1 MLGAAWFP
9 RPMAGPPEEVRSRR
23 SLDARRS
30 FVASSNRR
38 EQMLSRLYGYGCHPN
53 RDSRSSPGRDS
64 PTRTADTIPARSS
77 TLRRAILVQRPRQ
90 CSLVPLRCPFD
101 RPVSFSRYVFVR
113 SRPRLT
119 GKSLIDRRGVAYDT
133 RVKNSLPLNLP
144 SSRFP
149 LSLRNYRR
157 VGLLIVSAVDA
168 ILRTLQ
174 FRCNA

>member
-1 MLGAAWFP
+1 MASARRDTIGATRRTALSRRITRDSCRSILDELREARRKGTMLGTAWFP

-38 EQMLSRLYGYGCHPN
+38 QPMLSRLYGYGCHPN

-77 TLRRAILVQRPRQ
+77 TLRRAFLVQQPRQ

-113 SRPRLT
+113 SRPRLV
-119 GKSLIDRRGVAYDT
+119 GKSLIDRQCR
-133 RVKNSLPLNLP
+133 
-144 SSRFP
+144 
-149 LSLRNYRR
+149 LRHANKE
-157 VGLLIVSAVDA
+157 
-168 ILRTLQ
+168 
-174 FRCNA
+174 

>member
-38 EQMLSRLYGYGCHPN
+38 QQMLSRLYGYGCHRN

-64 PTRTADTIPARSS
+64 PTRTTDTIPARSS

-90 CSLVPLRCPFD
+90 CSLVPLRRPFD

-113 SRPRLT
+113 SRLRLA
-119 GKSLIDRRGVAYDT
+119 GKSPIDRQCRLRHASKESVAVKFVT
-133 RVKNSLPLNLP
+133 VGRVAVTA
-144 SSRFP
+144 FP
-149 LSLRNYRR
+149 
-157 VGLLIVSAVDA
+157 IVAS
-168 ILRTLQ
+168 
-174 FRCNA
+174 